1 VRGLARWTDTEVCA
15 GDRFVPGPGSA
26 MEPQERVRWGRGV
39 AERGSGG
46 PSGQNLDHG
55 VRALSTWRRR
65 HQHRAPAS
73 HYGVFCSI
81 APLYRERVQGRLRQL
96 LRGRPVVM
104 CGRICGRD
112 RRRRDQVRE
121 LRLHHARTGPA
132 PAEHMVGAASRAG
145 SKTSTCSAPT
155 TVAFLIN
162 DVLVIVNLA
171 PEPVALV
178 HTCRASDHDSN
189 TASQAPGWQ
198 KGVSD

>member
-1 VRGLARWTDTEVCA
+1 MDGH
-15 GDRFVPGPGSA
+15 G
-26 MEPQERVRWGRGV
+26 
-39 AERGSGG
+39 
-46 PSGQNLDHG
+46 G
-55 VRALSTWRRR
+55 VRRRPLRARSGLCDGATGTGSVGAGGGGARFRRTKWTKPRPRCPGIVNLAPPSPTSST
-65 HQHRAPAS
+65 HQPLRCVLLDS
-73 HYGVFCSI
+73 
-81 APLYRERVQGRLRQL
+81 PLYRERVQGRLRQV

-132 PAEHMVGAASRAG
+132 PAEHMLGAASRAG

-171 PEPVALV
+171 AEPVALV